1 MHLSSLL
8 DLATNVHG
16 VTALEVLNAT
26 VLSVMGRLRVMRA
39 CVLRKQSGSWVAEPS
54 LCKGVAPVVLS
65 TLEIDGI
72 THIQAEDEAL
82 QILYSRGIERLV
94 PLVGTAGSDTVIAL
108 GAMFDSQQD
117 DDGVRNYLEL
127 VRMIAGAAVSN
138 ATMVDSLRVAT
149 KQLEAR
155 NLLVTSLF
163 ESARDFTAAI
173 SRDELLRMM
182 SYRLM
187 GQLMVN
193 SFAMFLE
200 KPIDG
205 NEVIVVRSQEQ
216 SLESL
221 HPSILTITEPCIVA
235 DLPLEHP
242 LLDTLEKA
250 RIAMIAP
257 MTLHGRQYGV
267 IATRPKL
274 NTLPFSAD
282 ELHFLE
288 SLANTAIAAIENSR
302 LLEEEI
308 EKQRLESELE
318 IAANIQQGL
327 LPIELP
333 GVIGLTMA
341 AEMKS
346 SRQVGGDYYDVIVLD
361 SSRTMFA
368 IADVAGKGVPAALLM
383 ANVQAATNVLARLN
397 LPLPEIVARV
407 NALVFENTDP
417 EVFISLFLGIINTER
432 RTLQYVNAGHNPPI
446 LVSERNSQQL
456 TDGGLLIGIMAAPPH
471 YEIGECE
478 LASGDV
484 LVMYTDGVTEVRSGM
499 EEFGVERLTATITSN
514 RERSATEILHAI
526 RRATQH
532 FSGTDISL
540 DDTSTVVVTVL

>member
-8 DLATNVHG
+8 DLASNVQG
-16 VTALEVLNAT
+16 VTAVEVLNAT

-65 TLEIDGI
+65 VLEIDGI
-72 THIQAEDEAL
+72 THVQADNEAL
-82 QILYSRGIERLV
+82 HILYSRGIEKLI
-94 PLVGTAGSDTVIAL
+94 PLVGAGANDTVLAL
-108 GAMFDSQQD
+108 GAMFDTQQD
-117 DDGVRNYLEL
+117 DEGVRNYLEL
-127 VRMIAGAAVSN
+127 VRMIAGAAVAN
-138 ATMVDSLRVAT
+138 AAMVESLRVAS

-205 NEVIVVRSQEQ
+205 NEVIVVRSEEQ

-221 HPSILTITEPCIVA
+221 YPSILTITEPCIVA
-235 DLPLEHP
+235 DLPLDHP
-242 LLDTLEKA
+242 MLDTLEKA

-274 NTLPFSAD
+274 NTLSFSAD

-333 GVIGLTMA
+333 IVSGIALA
-341 AEMKS
+341 AEMKP

-397 LPLPEIVARV
+397 LSLPEIVVRV

-417 EVFISLFLGIINTER
+417 EVFITLFLGVVNTESK
-432 RTLQYVNAGHNPPI
+432 TLQYVNAGHNPPI
-446 LVSERNSQQL
+446 LVSEKKSQLL
-456 TDGGLLIGIMAAPPH
+456 TKGGLLVGIMAAPPQ
-471 YEIGECE
+471 YEIGECA
-478 LASGDV
+478 LDSGDV
-484 LVMYTDGVTEVRSGM
+484 LVLYTDGVTEARSGM
-499 EEFGVERLTATITSN
+499 EEFGVERLIETITSN
-514 RERSATEILHAI
+514 KDRSASEILQVI
-526 RRATQH
+526 RRETQH
-532 FSGTDISL
+532 FSGTGMSL